1 LYYSKVGKANQT
13 IRRKNYMSAR
23 LKKLGV
29 VLAALG
35 LIFVAGGVVAFT
47 KVQAG
52 AGSLQAFSAAQ
63 DVNLTYNEDGH
74 LVDRG
79 TVEGAQAIL
88 SLLKDD
94 WKYPVVNSELNPDD
108 PLVNTGTEYMY
119 QMATIAY
126 HTLHGT
132 QSVTLTEDVEY
143 NGTTYAAGTYDV
155 AVDGRYYS
163 QFDRSNPLDG
173 PTRDKAWSATAH
185 ALIAELGVG
194 SVTASTLQMGYGL
207 SALIAGI
214 GLTSILAGLGLIWVA
229 RGESITVEKAPAR
242 APVKAKAKA

>member
-1 LYYSKVGKANQT
+1 
-13 IRRKNYMSAR
+13 MSAR

-29 VLAALG
+29 VVAALG
-35 LIFVAGGVVAFT
+35 LIFLAGGVFAFT

-52 AGSLQAFSAAQ
+52 VDSLQAFSAAQ
-63 DVNLTYNEDGH
+63 DVNLTYNEDGQ

-119 QMATIAY
+119 QMATVAY

-132 QSVTLTEDVEY
+132 QSVTLTEDVVY
-143 NGTTYAAGTYDV
+143 NGTTYAAGIYDV
-155 AVDGRYYS
+155 AVDGRYFS
-163 QFDRSNPLDG
+163 QFDRNNPLDG
-173 PTRDKAWSATAH
+173 PARDKAWSATAH

-194 SVTASTLQMGYGL
+194 SVTASTLQMGLGL
-207 SALIAGI
+207 SALMAGI
-214 GLTSILAGLGLIWVA
+214 GLTSILSGLGLIWVA
-229 RGESITVEKAPAR
+229 RG
-242 APVKAKAKA
+242 APVAAQAAEDKTKAKAKATPAAKPKA

>member
-1 LYYSKVGKANQT
+1 MN
-13 IRRKNYMSAR
+13 AR

-29 VLAALG
+29 VLASLG
-35 LIFVAGGVVAFT
+35 LVFVIGGVFAFT

-52 AGSLQAFSAAQ
+52 VDSLQAFSTAQ
-63 DVNLTYNEDGH
+63 DVNLSYNEDGQ

-79 TVEGAQAIL
+79 EVEGAQAIL

-94 WKYPVVNSELNPDD
+94 WKYPVVTSELNPND

-119 QMATIAY
+119 QMATVAY

-132 QSVTLTEDVEY
+132 QTITLAENVDY
-143 NGTTYAAGTYDV
+143 QGKTYAAGMYDI
-155 AVDGRYYS
+155 AVDGRYFS
-163 QFDRSNPLDG
+163 QFDRNDPLDG
-173 PTRDKAWSATAH
+173 PARDKAWSPTAH

-214 GLTSILAGLGLIWVA
+214 GLTNILAGLGLVWAA
-229 RGESITVEKAPAR
+229 REVSIKVDKDASKKSAATR
-242 APVKAKAKA
+242 

>member
-1 LYYSKVGKANQT
+1 MMN
-13 IRRKNYMSAR
+13 AR

-29 VLAALG
+29 VLASLG
-35 LIFVAGGVVAFT
+35 LVFVIGGVFAFT

-52 AGSLQAFSAAQ
+52 VDSLQAFSTAQ
-63 DVNLTYNEDGH
+63 DVNLSYNEDGQ

-79 TVEGAQAIL
+79 EVEGAQAIL

-94 WKYPVVNSELNPDD
+94 WKYPVVTSELNPND

-119 QMATIAY
+119 QMATVAY

-132 QSVTLTEDVEY
+132 QTITLAENVDY
-143 NGTTYAAGTYDV
+143 QGKTYAAGMYDI
-155 AVDGRYYS
+155 AVDGRYFS
-163 QFDRSNPLDG
+163 QFDRNDPLDG
-173 PTRDKAWSATAH
+173 PARDKAWSPTAH

-214 GLTSILAGLGLIWVA
+214 GLTNILAGLGLVWAA
-229 RGESITVEKAPAR
+229 REVSIKVDKDASKKSAATR
-242 APVKAKAKA
+242 